1 MTTSSDRMMTSSF
14 DGRRAR
20 REDVSGP
27 ERIRVLVA
35 DDHPLFRDGIARA
48 VQGRPELELLAA
60 TADGRETLDRVI
72 ADRPDVAV
80 VDLRMPG
87 LDGLAVLETIRRQE
101 LGTRVIV
108 LSAFTDPALVYEA
121 LAAGAAGYFSKDAE
135 RDAICDAIT
144 GAARGET
151 VLDPALQAGVLGQ
164 IRTRGIDDGPV
175 LTPREREVLELIA
188 GGLSAPSI
196 AARLHLSTPTV
207 KTHLAHVY
215 EKLGVSDRAA
225 AVAEGMR
232 RGIVR

>member
-1 MTTSSDRMMTSSF
+1 
-14 DGRRAR
+14 
-20 REDVSGP
+20 VSGGP
-27 ERIRVLVA
+27 QRIRVLVA

-48 VQGRPELELLAA
+48 VQGRPDLDLVAA
-60 TADGRETLDRVI
+60 TADGRETLDRLA

-87 LDGLAVLETIRRQE
+87 VDGLGVLQTIRRQE

-108 LSAFTDPALVYEA
+108 LSAFTEPALVYEA

-135 RDAICDAIT
+135 RDAICDAIV

-164 IRTRGIDDGPV
+164 IRVRGLDEGPV
-175 LTPREREVLELIA
+175 LTPREREVLELIT
-188 GGLSAPSI
+188 GGLSAPAI
-196 AARLHLSTPTV
+196 AARLHLSTPTI